1 MRFGNLTAQWQAN
14 PRTRGLSSKE
24 RNEEIGGVHDARTF
38 VFNEDLDAI
47 SSLTPAKCNVAV
59 CFESGINS
67 VVQEIDQ
74 HLFNLRGVCA
84 NHCFQT
90 SPDLNFEPGFQIHN
104 TLYQTGKIDI

>member
-14 PRTRGLSSKE
+14 PRTRGLRGKE
-24 RNEEIGGVHDARTF
+24 RNEEISGVHDARTF

-47 SSLTPAKCNVAV
+47 SFLTPAKRNVAV

-74 HLFNLRGVCA
+74 HLFNLRRVCA
-84 NHCFQT
+84 NHCFRT
-90 SPDLNFEPGFQIHN
+90 LLDLNLEPGFQIHD
-104 TLYQTGKIDI
+104 TLYQT